1 VIRRR
6 HWLASLA
13 AAIIGAASLHP
24 VTAQAP
30 SKKQERPVP
39 FAAGEKLT
47 YDVSWSS
54 YVTAGTATLS
64 VQEKKPSYASVAYY
78 IVAEGR
84 PGTLL
89 ATFYDLYYKADT
101 LLDAYSLLP
110 QRGSV
115 FSREGKRQRMKT
127 TMFNHK
133 ANTARYEVQTRT
145 VEKKDLKIPPYSQDP
160 LGTIYALR
168 ALTLKAGD
176 RFPVSICDAGET
188 YKVDMAVDAPE
199 PVKSGIGD
207 VRAWKITPTLPKD
220 KDTGARALTLWISDD
235 ARRLPVR
242 MRAQLA
248 VGSFDVT
255 LRSVGK

>member
-1 VIRRR
+1 M
-6 HWLASLA
+6 ASLGA
-13 AAIIGAASLHP
+13 AVIAVASLHP

-30 SKKQERPVP
+30 SKKKERPVP
-39 FAAGEKLT
+39 FAVGEKLT

-54 YVTAGTATLS
+54 YVTAGAATLS
-64 VQEKKPSYASVAYY
+64 VQEKKPSYDSVAYY

-84 PGTLL
+84 PVALL
-89 ATFYDLYYKADT
+89 ASLYDLYYKADT

-115 FSREGKRQRMKT
+115 FSKEGKRQRMKT

-133 ANTARYEVQTRT
+133 ANTAHYEVQTRT
-145 VEKKDLKIPPYSQDP
+145 LVETDLKMPANSQDP
-160 LGTIYALR
+160 LGAIYVLR
-168 ALTLKAGD
+168 AVALKTGD
-176 RFPVSICDAGET
+176 RFSMPICDAGET
-188 YKVDMAVDAPE
+188 YTVEMSVSAPE
-199 PVKSGIGD
+199 SVTSGIGE

-220 KDTGARALTLWISDD
+220 KDTGAQALTLWISDD

-248 VGSFDVT
+248 VGSFDLV
-255 LRSVGK
+255 LRSVRK

>member
-1 VIRRR
+1 MIRRQP
-6 HWLASLA
+6 WMASVA
-13 AAIIGAASLHP
+13 AVVIAAASLHH
-24 VTAQAP
+24 VKAQTP
-30 SKKQERPVP
+30 SKKKERPVS
-39 FAAGEKLT
+39 FAVGEKLT

-54 YVTAGTATLS
+54 YVTAGAATLS
-64 VQEKKPSYASVAYY
+64 VQEKKPSYDSVAFY

-84 PGTLL
+84 PGALL
-89 ATFYDLYYKADT
+89 AALYDLYYKADT

-145 VEKKDLKIPPYSQDP
+145 LVKTDLKMPAYSQDP
-160 LGTIYALR
+160 LGTIYVLR
-168 ALTLKAGD
+168 SIALKAGD
-176 RFPVSICDAGET
+176 RFSVPICDAGET
-188 YKVDMAVDAPE
+188 YTVDISVSAPE
-199 PVKSGIGD
+199 PVTSGIGE

-220 KDTGARALTLWISDD
+220 KETGARALTLWISDD

-248 VGSFDVT
+248 VGSFDLI